1 MGVDGG
7 GRLGRGHT
15 AAPAV
20 GGERGQ
26 RVVVE
31 HGVVGARV
39 PVLQTGGRHAGQA
52 VHAAVMRPRIMEDN
66 GGLWRLTVLPVGVS
80 HGAGLWYGG
89 IHGVEAR
96 VERQPGDGARCGG
109 WARGAWRP
117 QHGPGVCPVARL
129 HAGAPGSLLVP
140 QLLLPPPLGAPV
152 GEPNLQRL
160 RLL

>member
-1 MGVDGG
+1 MARCRALVVLEACGDLQWVVQARGASWRVVIVEAGG
-7 GRLGRGHT
+7 GS
-15 AAPAV
+15 
-20 GGERGQ
+20 
-26 RVVVE
+26 
-31 HGVVGARV
+31 
-39 PVLQTGGRHAGQA
+39 
-52 VHAAVMRPRIMEDN
+52 
-66 GGLWRLTVLPVGVS
+66 WRLTVLPVGVS

-96 VERQPGDGARCGG
+96 VERQPGDGARGWGG
-109 WARGAWRP
+109 ARGAWRP

-129 HAGAPGSLLVP
+129 DAAAPGSLLVP